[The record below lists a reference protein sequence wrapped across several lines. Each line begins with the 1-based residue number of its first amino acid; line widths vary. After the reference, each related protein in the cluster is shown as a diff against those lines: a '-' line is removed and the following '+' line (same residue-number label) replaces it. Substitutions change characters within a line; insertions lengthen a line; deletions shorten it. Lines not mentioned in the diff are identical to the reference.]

1 MQTSTQDSMRAVA
14 IDRFGGLD
22 TLQERSVPRP
32 TPGAGDVLVHVEVAG
47 VGEWDPFER
56 EGGFAEMTGQ
66 TPKFPYVLGSEGAGT
81 VAAVGPGVDRFE
93 VGDRVYAAGFINPKG
108 GFYAEYAAVAQDL
121 VSPVPGQLTTEQ
133 AAVMGGVGVTALRGL
148 DDVLELQSG
157 ESIIIVGASGGV
169 GHVAVQLAKRMG
181 ARVLAV
187 ASGEDGVELVT
198 RLGADAAIDGRH
210 GDVRAAAKA
219 FAPEGADAALIVAG
233 GRVAEEALSALREGG
248 RGAFPDGVEPAP
260 NPRGGIR
267 LDRFDGHADA
277 DILDRLNR
285 AIEEGHFEV
294 LVSQVFPLDE
304 AAAAHRAV
312 GHHHLGKLALR
323 V

>member
-47 VGEWDPFER
+47 VGAWDPFER

-81 VAAVGPGVDRFE
+81 VAAVGSGVDRFE

-108 GFYAEYAAVAQDL
+108 GFYAEYAAVAQEL

-219 FAPEGADAALIVAG
+219 LY
-233 GRVAEEALSALREGG
+233 GRVSKMCWEMSVRPRSAIWEHSLR
-248 RGAFPDGVEPAP
+248 
-260 NPRGGIR
+260 
-267 LDRFDGHADA
+267 
-277 DILDRLNR
+277 
-285 AIEEGHFEV
+285 
-294 LVSQVFPLDE
+294 
-304 AAAAHRAV
+304 
-312 GHHHLGKLALR
+312 
-323 V
+323 